1 MGDTDEIPLHT
12 LSFDDFSDMVM
23 EAEVNFLLTARS
35 ESPWSVWHCA
45 LDSIVLQFGA
55 EGGSKILHG
64 LSRPDALTF
73 ILQDGQIADHL
84 IFDGQVIQSEDFA
97 VLPPSSDFTLA
108 TTGSHRWISVTMPV
122 GLFEAHAATIG
133 RGDLARIG
141 EEKRVISPPKPLLD
155 CFTACAASTAALVRN
170 TEMSARERAAK
181 DLMSRLLTA
190 LSAAIAG
197 SDKEFSLPTKNSR
210 STSIAMTKAL
220 EYVRGQ
226 QWGSTTV
233 EDLALAADVTS
244 RTLLRMFR
252 QQLGIG
258 PASYLKMR
266 QLNIVRRAL
275 RGKLRSSSK
284 ITSIMS
290 EHGVTEFGRFAS
302 EYKAL
307 FGERPSDTVARS
319 RVQIER
325 RMPQDPASLVSRS
338 DQTPAE

>member
-1 MGDTDEIPLHT
+1 MPEETDEISLHT
-12 LSFDDFSDMVM
+12 PSFDDFSDMVM
-23 EAEVNFLLTARS
+23 EATVNFLLVDRS
-35 ESPWSVWHCA
+35 LGPWSVWQCP

-64 LSRPDALTF
+64 ISRPDALTF
-73 ILQDGQIADHL
+73 ILQDRHFSDHL
-84 IFDGQVIQSEDFA
+84 IFDGQIAQSAEDFA
-97 VLPPSSDFTLA
+97 VLPPNSDFTLA
-108 TTGSHRWISVTMPV
+108 TTGSHRWMTITMPI

-133 RGDLARIG
+133 RGDLARICN
-141 EEKRVISPPKPLLD
+141 EKRVISSPKQLVNG
-155 CFTACAASTAALVRN
+155 FAASAASTAALVRDGGM
-170 TEMSARERAAK
+170 TMPGRSAK
-181 DLMSRLLTA
+181 DLLADLLTQLCA
-190 LSAAIAG
+190 VISG
-197 SDKEFSLPTKNSR
+197 SYNEISLPTRKSR
-210 STSIAMTKAL
+210 STSEAMTKAL

-226 QWGSTTV
+226 QWGGTTV
-233 EDLALAADVTS
+233 EDLASAADVTS

-275 RGKLRSSSK
+275 RGELGSSSK
-284 ITSIMS
+284 ITNIMS

-319 RVQIER
+319 RVQIEPR
-325 RMPQDPASLVSRS
+325 LRLDPAGHASRS
-338 DQTPAE
+338 DQAH

>member
-1 MGDTDEIPLHT
+1 MGDADEIPLHT

-23 EAEVNFLLTARS
+23 EATVNFLLTGRS
-35 ESPWSVWHCA
+35 LGPWSVWHCV
-45 LDSIVLQFGA
+45 LDPIVLQFGA

-73 ILQDGQIADHL
+73 ILQDRQISDHL

-97 VLPPSSDFTLA
+97 VLPPGTEFTFA

-122 GLFEAHAATIG
+122 GLFEAHAAAIG
-133 RGDLARIG
+133 RNDLARIG
-141 EEKRVISPPKPLLD
+141 EEKRVISPPKQLLD
-155 CFTACAASTAALVRN
+155 GFTACAASTAALVRN
-170 TEMSARERAAK
+170 AEMSAMDRTGR

-197 SDKEFSLPTKNSR
+197 SHKEVSLPTKKSR

-226 QWGSTTV
+226 QWGGTTV
-233 EDLALAADVTS
+233 DDLALAADVTS

-252 QQLGIG
+252 QQLGMG

-275 RGKLRSSSK
+275 RGKLGSSSK
-284 ITSIMS
+284 ITHIMS

-325 RMPQDPASLVSRS
+325 RMPQDSAGLVSRS
-338 DQTPAE
+338 GQPAD

>member
-1 MGDTDEIPLHT
+1 MGDTDEAPLHA

-23 EAEVNFLLTARS
+23 EATVNFLLVEPS
-35 ESPWSVWHCA
+35 LSPWSVWQCP

-73 ILQDGQIADHL
+73 ILQDRQISDHL
-84 IFDGQVIQSEDFA
+84 IFDGLIIQSEDFA
-97 VLPPSSDFTLA
+97 VLPPGSDFTFA
-108 TTGSHRWISVTMPV
+108 TTGPHRWISVTMPV
-122 GLFEAHAATIG
+122 GLFEAHAASIG
-133 RGDLARIG
+133 RDDLARIG
-141 EEKRVISPPKPLLD
+141 KEKWVISPPKQLLD
-155 CFTACAASTAALVRN
+155 NFTASAASAAALIRDSGM
-170 TEMSARERAAK
+170 TAQERPAKALAAG
-181 DLMSRLLTA
+181 LLTA
-190 LSAAIAG
+190 LCAAIAA
-197 SDKEFSLPTKNSR
+197 SHKEVSLPIKKSR
-210 STSIAMTKAL
+210 STSDAMTKAL

-226 QWGSTTV
+226 KWGGTTV

-275 RGKLRSSSK
+275 RRKFGSSGK
-284 ITSIMS
+284 ITNVMS

-325 RMPQDPASLVSRS
+325 HPRLEPAGDTSRS
-338 DQTPAE
+338 EQTH